1 MLHAVEYPLLLPP
14 FKIMKLLF
22 KQHRM
27 YESDHTQFIKGLKEK
42 NPAIEAGQQE
52 GRSLLWD
59 KAPTTLDEQ
68 SRQRD
73 SRIAQQPYVYQ
84 NKL

>member
-1 MLHAVEYPLLLPP
+1 
-14 FKIMKLLF
+14 MKLLF
-22 KQHRM
+22 KQHRG
-27 YESDHTQFIKGLKEK
+27 YESDHTQFIKDLKAK
-42 NPAIEAGQQE
+42 NPSIEACQQQ

-59 KAPTTLDEQ
+59 KEPTSLDEQ
-68 SRQRD
+68 SRQRA

>member
-1 MLHAVEYPLLLPP
+1 
-14 FKIMKLLF
+14 MKLLF

-27 YESDHTQFIKGLKEK
+27 YESDHTQFIKGLKEQ
-42 NPAIEAGQQE
+42 NPQMEAGQQQ
-52 GRSLLWD
+52 GRALLWD
-59 KAPTTLDEQ
+59 KAPTTLDDQ

-73 SRIAQQPYVYQ
+73 SGIRQQAYVYQ

>member
-1 MLHAVEYPLLLPP
+1 
-14 FKIMKLLF
+14 MKLLF
-22 KQHRM
+22 KQHRG
-27 YESDHTQFIKGLKEK
+27 YESDHTQFIKALKEK
-42 NPAIEAGQQE
+42 NPSIEAGQQQ

-59 KAPTTLDEQ
+59 KEPTSLDEQ
-68 SRQRD
+68 SRQRA

>member
-1 MLHAVEYPLLLPP
+1 
-14 FKIMKLLF
+14 MKLLF

-42 NPAIEAGQQE
+42 NPGIEAGQQQ

-59 KAPTTLDEQ
+59 KEPTSLDEQ
-68 SRQRD
+68 ARQRD
-73 SRIAQQPYVYQ
+73 SRIAQQAYVYQ
-84 NKL
+84 SKL